1 MKTARP
7 TPHRLVRVPAR
18 SARQAGAALV
28 VSLILLLVL
37 TLIGVTGMRSSS
49 MEEKM
54 AGNMRDRNVAFQ
66 SAESGVRT
74 GEKWIADR
82 TDPPP
87 TTVNPGHTLSGSINV
102 YAPEATLPE
111 LAVQTQAWWNSDNN
125 ALAGELL
132 QDSSGDD
139 LVAEQPRYVLQYLD
153 FRPDSFDVGVE
164 EPTGRH
170 FYRVTGHG
178 TGVSTTARAVVQ
190 TTFVKRFN

>member
-1 MKTARP
+1 MKRP
-7 TPHRLVRVPAR
+7 VRAIPLPRRAPAPR
-18 SARQAGAALV
+18 RQAGAALV

-37 TLIGVTGMRSSS
+37 TLIGVTGMRSAS

-66 SAESGVRT
+66 AAESGVRT

-82 TDPPP
+82 TEPPP
-87 TTVNPGHTLSGSINV
+87 TTVNPGENLSAGTNV
-102 YAPEATLPE
+102 YTPDATLPT
-111 LAVQTQAWWNSDNN
+111 LANQDQAWWDNDDHTR
-125 ALAGELL
+125 AGEVL
-132 QDSSGDD
+132 QDTAGDD
-139 LVAEQPRYVLQYLD
+139 LVAEQPRYLLQYLD

-178 TGVSTTARAVVQ
+178 TGVSTTARAVIQ